1 MSGPALLRGAV
12 VVDGTGGPQQV
23 QDVLV
28 SDGHV
33 VASGKA
39 AADHPDAGNAQSW
52 DLDGLVLAPGFIDI
66 HTHSDISVLQSTAAE
81 SKVLQ
86 GVTTEVVGNCSFSA
100 FPNGAERLDLHRDH
114 MARIGEPPL
123 DVDWTDLEGYADR
136 LEAAPPALNVAA
148 LVGHGTLRVATMGVE
163 QRPPTADEQA
173 AMRELLRSALRAGA
187 FGLSTGL
194 THVPS
199 SYGDAD
205 EVIDLLGPVASAG
218 ALYATHARAVA
229 GAELDAVREALM
241 VSAASGA
248 RLQYSHVALNDPVN
262 WGRASEYLGLFD
274 DAVECGHHVGF
285 DLYPYAASSSSL
297 TQYLPGWVQVGGSAA
312 LSERLTDPDTYRR
325 AREETARG
333 WYGGIPWL
341 WDRVTI
347 AHAPEPGLAGR
358 TMAQLALERAVD
370 PVDLTLELCRRHG
383 NQVEVVM
390 AYRTEEDMQTF
401 LAHPL
406 STIGSDGN
414 AIDIHQRE
422 RRPHP
427 RHYGTFPRVLGR
439 YVRELGVLE
448 LSDAVRKMSAANA
461 DRLGLRDRGRIAPG
475 QVADL
480 VAFDPATVADR
491 ATFEDPCQAPTGIEH
506 VWVGGTLV
514 VQGGVQRDARPGRLL
529 RSGRSS
535 SITASG
541 GQATTSST
549 APVIRTSSS

>member
-1 MSGPALLRGAV
+1 VSGPALLRGALL
-12 VVDGTGGPQQV
+12 VDGTRGAPQV

-28 SDGHV
+28 ADGRII
-33 VASGKA
+33 ASGPA
-39 AADHPDAGNAQSW
+39 AGDHPAADGAQRS

-66 HTHSDISVLQSTAAE
+66 HTHSDISVLQNAAAE
-81 SKVLQ
+81 SKILQ

-100 FPNGAERLDLHRDH
+100 FPNSAERFDLHRDH

-123 DVDWTDLEGYADR
+123 DVDWTDLDGYADR
-136 LEAAPPALNVAA
+136 LRAAPPALNVAA
-148 LVGHGTLRVATMGVE
+148 FVGHGTVRVATMGVE
-163 QRPPTADEQA
+163 QRTPTADEQA
-173 AMRELLRSALRAGA
+173 AMRELVRSAIRAGA
-187 FGLSTGL
+187 FGLTTGL

-199 SYGDAD
+199 SYGGAE

-241 VSAASGA
+241 ASAASGV
-248 RLQYSHVALNDPVN
+248 RLQYSHVALNEPAN
-262 WGRASEYLGLFD
+262 WGRAREYLDLFD
-274 DAVECGHHVGF
+274 DAAERGQHVGF

-297 TQYLPGWVQVGGSAA
+297 TQYLPGWVQVGGSTA
-312 LSERLTDPDTYRR
+312 LSARLADPDTYRR
-325 AREETARG
+325 AKAETARG

-358 TMAQLALERAVD
+358 TMEQLAHERAAD
-370 PVDLTLELCRRHG
+370 PVELTLDLCQRHG

-414 AIDIHQRE
+414 AIDVHQPE

-448 LSDAVRKMSAANA
+448 LSDAIHKMSAANA
-461 DRLGLRDRGRIAPG
+461 DRLGLRDRGRVVAG
-475 QVADL
+475 HVADL
-480 VAFDPATVADR
+480 VAFDPGTVADR
-491 ATFEDPCQAPTGIEH
+491 ATFEEPCQAPTGIEH
-506 VWVGGTLV
+506 VWVAGTLV
-514 VQGGVQRDARPGRLL
+514 VHGGVQTGERPGRLL
-529 RSGRSS
+529 RRGRS
-535 SITASG
+535 
-541 GQATTSST
+541 
-549 APVIRTSSS
+549 